1 MSVISFIFFPPSFLS
16 LSLYLLYFCC
26 VQSFFRDQPES
37 IANVNLI
44 GEVATFAQHY
54 YGNIRPSNVELVIQ
68 VLQTLVEV
76 CVVRSMLL

>member
-1 MSVISFIFFPPSFLS
+1 M
-16 LSLYLLYFCC
+16 
-26 VQSFFRDQPES
+26 QNFFRDQPES

-54 YGNIRPSNVELVIQ
+54 YGKINGNNVQLVVQ

-76 CVVRSMLL
+76 CVVCSVLENLL

>member
-1 MSVISFIFFPPSFLS
+1 M
-16 LSLYLLYFCC
+16 
-26 VQSFFRDQPES
+26 QNFFRDQPES

-54 YGNIRPSNVELVIQ
+54 YGNIRHDNVELVMQ

-76 CVVRSMLL
+76 CVVRFVSA